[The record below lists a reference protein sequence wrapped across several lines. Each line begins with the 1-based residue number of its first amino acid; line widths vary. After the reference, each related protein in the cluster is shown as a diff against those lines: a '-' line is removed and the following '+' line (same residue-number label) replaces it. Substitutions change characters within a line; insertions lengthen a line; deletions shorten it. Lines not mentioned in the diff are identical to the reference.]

1 MLSRIKRKHLSAYR
15 ISQRVYVEREYRDGR
30 YIEP

>member
-1 MLSRIKRKHLSAYR
+1 MLSRRKRQHLSDYR

-30 YIEP
+30 YSEP